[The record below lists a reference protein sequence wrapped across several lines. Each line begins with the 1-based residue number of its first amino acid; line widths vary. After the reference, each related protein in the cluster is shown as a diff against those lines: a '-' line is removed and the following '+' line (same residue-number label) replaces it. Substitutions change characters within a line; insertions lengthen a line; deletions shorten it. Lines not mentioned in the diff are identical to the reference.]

1 MMKKNLCKK
10 TARYRPVLFVFLL
23 LLFCGMA
30 IAQEPPVPQV
40 RVMTITEQDIVPA
53 EEYVGHVEA
62 VQSVD
67 LRARVEGFLE
77 KVSFKEGDYVS
88 EGQVLYRIEKD
99 GYAAKVAMEK
109 ARVAQAEAEVSRA
122 ESHLKRLRSVSRQSI
137 SAMDM
142 DNAVAAELA
151 ARANL
156 AAANA
161 ALDTSELNLAYTTIQ
176 APISGRI
183 GRTAYTRG
191 NLVNPASGVL
201 ATIVQ
206 IDPVRV
212 AYAISENDFTA
223 VQKAIQE
230 MDGPQ
235 SRMLVPHLLLP
246 GTGPYAEQGQVI
258 FVDNRVD
265 AATGT
270 ITVRAQFNN
279 PDGWLL
285 PGQYVTVQVKA
296 AASQLLPVVPQS
308 AVLVNQDGRYVL
320 MVTDG
325 VATRQPIVTGPAL
338 DQMWA
343 VKSGLAPGDRVIVSG
358 IQKVEPGQPVDAVP
372 AELEN

>member
-1 MMKKNLCKK
+1 MLQQKMSGKIIFFTMSLCCILS
-10 TARYRPVLFVFLL
+10 TGRVT
-23 LLFCGMA
+23 
-30 IAQEPPVPQV
+30 AQEPPVPRV
-40 RVMTITEQDIVPA
+40 RVMTIMEQDVVPA
-53 EEYVGHVEA
+53 DEYVGHVEA
-62 VQSVD
+62 LQSVD

-77 KVSFKEGDYVS
+77 EVSFTEGDYVTR
-88 EGQVLYRIEKD
+88 GQVLYRIEKD

-109 ARVAQAEAEVSRA
+109 ARVAQAEAELSRA
-122 ESHLKRLRSVSRQSI
+122 ESHLTRLQSVSRQSI

-161 ALDTSELNLAYTTIQ
+161 ALDTSELNLAYTTIK

-183 GRTAYTRG
+183 GRTAYTQG

-206 IDPVRV
+206 TDPVRV

-223 VQKAIQE
+223 VQKAIKE
-230 MDGPQ
+230 MDEPR
-235 SRMLVPHLLLP
+235 SRLLVPHLILP
-246 GTGPYAEQGQVI
+246 GTGPYAEQGRVI
-258 FVDNRVD
+258 FVDNQVD

-296 AASQLLPVVPQS
+296 AAPKLLPVVPQS

-320 MVTDG
+320 TVTDG
-325 VATRQPIVTGPAL
+325 IATRQPIVTGPAL
-338 DQMWA
+338 EQMWA
-343 VKSGLAPGDRVIVSG
+343 VESGLAAGDRVIVSG
-358 IQKVEPGQPVDAVP
+358 IQKVQPGQPVDAVP

>member
-1 MMKKNLCKK
+1 MMQKNLCGK

-30 IAQEPPVPQV
+30 IAQEPPVPRV

-62 VQSVD
+62 IQSVN

-77 KVSFKEGDYVS
+77 EVSFKEGDYVS
-88 EGQVLYRIEKD
+88 EGQVLYRIEQD

-122 ESHLKRLRSVSRQSI
+122 ESHLKRLQSVSRQSI
-137 SAMDM
+137 SAIDM

-183 GRTAYTRG
+183 GRTTYTRG
-191 NLVNPASGVL
+191 NLVNPASGIL

-206 IDPVRV
+206 TDPVRV

-230 MDGPQ
+230 MDEPQ

-246 GTGPYAEQGQVI
+246 GTGTYPEQGEVI

-296 AASQLLPVVPQS
+296 AASKLLPVVPQS
-308 AVLVNQDGRYVL
+308 AVLVSQDGRYVL
-320 MVTDG
+320 TVIDG
-325 VATRQPIVTGPAL
+325 IATRQPIVTGPAL

-343 VKSGLAPGDRVIVSG
+343 VESGLAAGDKVIVSG
-358 IQKVEPGQPVDAVP
+358 IQKVEPGQPVDAVA

>member
-1 MMKKNLCKK
+1 MVQKNLSGKIISF
-10 TARYRPVLFVFLL
+10 TVVLCCLFLA
-23 LLFCGMA
+23 GSA
-30 IAQEPPVPQV
+30 IAQGPPVPRV
-40 RVMTITEQDIVPA
+40 RVIAVTEQDVVPA
-53 EEYVGHVEA
+53 NEYVGHVEA
-62 VQSVD
+62 MQSVD

-77 KVSFKEGDYVS
+77 AVSFKEGEYVKK
-88 EGQVLYRIEKD
+88 GQVLYRIEQD
-99 GYAAKVAMEK
+99 GYAAKVALEK
-109 ARVAQAEAEVSRA
+109 ARVAQAEAELARA
-122 ESHLKRLRSVSRQSI
+122 KSHLKRLQSVSRQSI

-142 DNAVAAELA
+142 DNAVAADLA

-161 ALDTSELNLAYTTIQ
+161 ALDTSELNLAYTTIT

-183 GRTAYTRG
+183 GRTFYTRG
-191 NLVNPASGVL
+191 NLVNPASGIL

-206 IDPVRV
+206 TDPVRV

-223 VQKAIQE
+223 VQKALKE
-230 MDGPQ
+230 MEGPR
-235 SRMLVPHLLLP
+235 SRLLVPHLILP
-246 GTGPYAEQGQVI
+246 GTGPYPEQGRVI

-279 PDGWLL
+279 PEGWLL

-296 AASQLLPVVPQS
+296 AASNLLPVVPQS

-320 MVTDG
+320 VVKDG
-325 VATRQPIVTGPAL
+325 IATRQPIVTGPAL
-338 DQMWA
+338 DRMWA
-343 VKSGLAPGDRVIVSG
+343 VESGLTAGDRVIVGG
-358 IQKVEPGQPVDAVP
+358 IQKVQPGQPVDAVP